1 MGPQTMQASKTLN
14 DDERRQNVWLRRT
27 LDISKREAISS
38 SLMTATGDNFFN
50 AFAVYYHRV

>member
-1 MGPQTMQASKTLN
+1 MQASKTLN